1 MYFTMY
7 VYTKKKKKKKSMV
20 KLKLQ
25 KFIILG
31 ILGGKKMD
39 KIKRCLQCGREV
51 SQILWTMW

>member
-1 MYFTMY
+1 
-7 VYTKKKKKKKSMV
+7 MV

-31 ILGGKKMD
+31 IRGGEEKMD

>member
-1 MYFTMY
+1 MI
-7 VYTKKKKKKKSMV
+7 

-31 ILGGKKMD
+31 GEKMD

>member
-1 MYFTMY
+1 MQM
-7 VYTKKKKKKKSMV
+7 TKKKEKSMI

-31 ILGGKKMD
+31 IRGEEKMD
-39 KIKRCLQCGREV
+39 KIKRGLQCGREV

>member
-1 MYFTMY
+1 MI
-7 VYTKKKKKKKSMV
+7 

-25 KFIILG
+25 KFR
-31 ILGGKKMD
+31 GKEKMD

>member
-1 MYFTMY
+1 
-7 VYTKKKKKKKSMV
+7 MV

-39 KIKRCLQCGREV
+39 KIKRCLQCGGEV

>member
-1 MYFTMY
+1 
-7 VYTKKKKKKKSMV
+7 MV

-25 KFIILG
+25 KFIIT
-31 ILGGKKMD
+31 GGEEKMD

>member
-1 MYFTMY
+1 
-7 VYTKKKKKKKSMV
+7 MV

-39 KIKRCLQCGREV
+39 KIKRCLQCGRGV
-51 SQILWTMW
+51 SDSVDNVVRE